1 MARRLVKAGHKVTLI
16 TSSAYFPDHYEL
28 GWFTRLELDGIDLM
42 VIGISYANRMGF
54 VRRLWA
60 FFSFALCAF
69 YWVMRV
75 KCVDV
80 VFASSTPLTI
90 IIPGWLASRSKG
102 VPLVFEVRDLWPSLP
117 IAIDAL
123 RNPVSISLA
132 RLLEKWAYRSAAHIV
147 ALSPGMRDGIA
158 ETGIKTDKITIIP
171 NGSDIDQFR
180 VPASAG
186 TEFLEQHSE
195 LQGGPLIVYTGTL
208 GHINGVTYFV
218 EVAKSMKTLDPSVK
232 FLICG
237 DGAEKKQI
245 RRHADKCGVLGNNL
259 WIYDPIPKTDM
270 PSLLSAATI
279 ATSLFLDIP
288 QMQHNSANKFF
299 DALAAG
305 RPIAI
310 NYGGWHK
317 DLAEGRGA
325 GLALPP
331 DDANAAANELR
342 DFLNNPEGVSRAGY
356 QAAALADSLFNRD
369 ILAST
374 LRGVLEKVGTATPT
388 SLAHRHRAL
397 FVKRLFDAI
406 SSLIALIILTPAMIG
421 IALAIW
427 CSLGRPI
434 LFSQIRPGLRG
445 RPFRLIKF
453 RTMAD
458 ARDARGRTLPDGE
471 RLTAFGRFLRST
483 SLDELPELL
492 NVLTGDMSLVG
503 PRPLLMEY
511 LPYYNSNQNRRH
523 EVKPGITGWA
533 QISGRNA
540 LTWEEKF
547 SFDIW
552 YIDNYSFWLDIET
565 LFKTFWV
572 VLKGRGVSASD
583 HVTMPRFD
591 EMMAKRQGAE
601 DE

>member
-1 MARRLVKAGHKVTLI
+1 
-16 TSSAYFPDHYEL
+16 
-28 GWFTRLELDGIDLM
+28 M
-42 VIGISYANRMGF
+42 VLGISYANRMGF
-54 VRRLWA
+54 ARRLWA

-69 YWVMRV
+69 YWATRV

-117 IAIDAL
+117 IAIGAL
-123 RNPVSISLA
+123 KNPVSISLA

-158 ETGIKTDKITIIP
+158 ETGIKTDKITVIP
-171 NGSDIDQFR
+171 NGSDVEQFR

-186 TEFLEQHSE
+186 TTFLQQHPE

-208 GHINGVTYFV
+208 GRINGVAYFV
-218 EVAKSMKTLDPSVK
+218 DVAKSMKTLDPSVK

-237 DGAEKKQI
+237 DGAEKEKI
-245 RRHADKCGVLGNNL
+245 RRHADECGVLGHNL

-279 ATSLFLDIP
+279 STSLFLDIP

-317 DLAEGRGA
+317 ELAEGRGA

-331 DDANAAANELR
+331 NDASAAANELL
-342 DFLNNPEGVSRAGY
+342 DFLNNPEVVSRAGH

-374 LRGVLEKVGTATPT
+374 LRRVFERVWADTPT
-388 SLAHRHRAL
+388 LVARRHRML
-397 FVKRLFDAI
+397 FAKRLFDSVA
-406 SSLIALIILTPAMIG
+406 SFIALIILAPAMIT
-421 IALAIW
+421 IALAVW
-427 CSLGRPI
+427 CSMGQPI
-434 LFSQIRPGLRG
+434 LFSQARPGLRG

-453 RTMAD
+453 RTMAGAHD
-458 ARDARGRTLPDGE
+458 TSGRTLPDEE
-471 RLTAFGRFLRST
+471 RLTSLGRFLRNS

-492 NVLTGDMSLVG
+492 NVLTSDMSLVG

-511 LPYYNSNQNRRH
+511 LPYYNADQNRRH
-523 EVKPGITGWA
+523 ELKPGITGWA

-547 SFDIW
+547 SLDIW
-552 YIDNYSFWLDIET
+552 YVDNCSFWLDIKI
-565 LFKTFWV
+565 LFKTFWI
-572 VLKGRGVSASD
+572 VLKGRGISASG
-583 HVTMPRFD
+583 HATMPRFD

-601 DE
+601 DD